1 MDQERGAPQ
10 DKVSRR
16 FVNLVLGL
24 GFSGIL
30 SGFVG
35 TALAY
40 LSPRRSRAVASDFIV
55 GRDGVLRPDA
65 IGENRGVVGRS
76 RLGKILVIR
85 RDDKLVG
92 LQATCTHLGCT
103 VVWDSATQQVECP
116 CHGACFD
123 IRGQVLRGPA
133 TEPLVQI
140 ELVAGDEGVQLAS
153 PAT

>member
-1 MDQERGAPQ
+1 MDKQRGVPP

-16 FVNLVLGL
+16 FVNFVLGL

-30 SGFVG
+30 SGFAG

-40 LSPRRSRAVASDFIV
+40 LSPRRDSAATSDFIT

-85 RDDKLVG
+85 KGNRLFG
-92 LQATCTHLGCT
+92 LQARCTHLGCT
-103 VVWDSATQQVECP
+103 VGWDGVAQQVECP

-133 TEPLVQI
+133 RQPLAQI
-140 ELVAGDEGVQLAS
+140 ELVVGDEGVQVAP